1 MSLLSLSSTTNA
13 KSSDDEDYY
22 CAIEGVKY
30 LFAKLQVE
38 GGLSFKLYGMESEE
52 ETFFS
57 AMKCSAEDIKLCA
70 LDEVV
75 IDEMCYT
82 VGYFHT
88 KAHNET
94 VVILIDENFGEPS
107 SFILLLIDV
116 FTHLHLFPCRRK
128 RAQHE

>member
-1 MSLLSLSSTTNA
+1 MSLSLSSPPNA
-13 KSSDDEDYY
+13 ESSDGEEYY
-22 CAIEGVKY
+22 CTIEGVKY

-38 GGLSFKLYGMESEE
+38 DGVSFKLYGMESEE

-57 AMKCSAEDIKLCA
+57 AMKCSSEEIKLCA

-75 IDEMCYT
+75 IDEIRYT

-94 VVILIDENFGEPS
+94 VVILIDENFGEQSLIS
-107 SFILLLIDV
+107 SSL
-116 FTHLHLFPCRRK
+116 TC
-128 RAQHE
+128 

>member
-1 MSLLSLSSTTNA
+1 MSLSLSPTTNP
-13 KSSDDEDYY
+13 KSNDDEDYY

-30 LFAKLQVE
+30 PFPKLQVE

-75 IDEMCYT
+75 IDEIRYT
-82 VGYFHT
+82 VGYFHS

-107 SFILLLIDV
+107 SLICSP
-116 FTHLHLFPCRRK
+116 H
-128 RAQHE
+128 

>member
-13 KSSDDEDYY
+13 ESSDDEDYY

-30 LFAKLQVE
+30 PFAKLQVE
-38 GGLSFKLYGMESEE
+38 GGFSFKLYGMEREE

-57 AMKCSAEDIKLCA
+57 AMKCSLEDVKLCA

-75 IDEMCYT
+75 IDEICYT

-88 KAHNET
+88 EAHNET

-107 SFILLLIDV
+107 SLICSS
-116 FTHLHLFPCRRK
+116 H
-128 RAQHE
+128 